1 MKYEEHELI
10 AKLGEKISK
19 MCLSIGEVEQDGKNK
34 DQNYGFIS
42 SDNLLS
48 HMRSNLSPN
57 QLAIFPNLDSV
68 ASENRTAENKHG
80 KKLYWTKTTVGMSFE
95 VVDTETGYVK
105 TFTWTGSDQ
114 DTGGKSMGQAI
125 TECTKR
131 FYFKLFQVSSK
142 EDKDPDSK
150 TDEDQPHGESQ
161 IDSSQAMKDAL
172 KPPEKK
178 QTKKPD
184 PPAVE
189 TKKLGKWA
197 KKLAKLA
204 KSPLH
209 QIAIQTILKEKKATP
224 ESIRSQDEE
233 AASVVVDLIEKQKI
247 ICDEPAYNWPSKL
260 TELKADP
267 AYIKI
272 INDLVVAGD
281 VRGQDLNTMHNE
293 TAKGLCELLER
304 TKGFADAAENE
315 ESEPQP
321 EEPDEADENF

>member
-10 AKLGEKISK
+10 AKLGEKISN
-19 MCLSIGEVEQDGKNK
+19 MCKSIGEVEKDGENK
-34 DQNYGFIS
+34 HSHYAYIS
-42 SDNLLS
+42 SDNLLA
-48 HMRSNLSPN
+48 HIRANLAPN
-57 QLAIFPNLDSV
+57 RLSIIPNLDSIEEKSTV
-68 ASENRTAENKHG
+68 QEGQNG
-80 KKLYWTKTTVGMSFE
+80 KKYWTKTTVGMSFE
-95 VVDTETGYVK
+95 IIDTETGYVK
-105 TFTWTGSDQ
+105 TLTWTGSDQ

-142 EDKDPDSK
+142 EDKDIDSK
-150 TDEDQPHGESQ
+150 TDEQEP
-161 IDSSQAMKDAL
+161 IDDSGAMANAL
-172 KPPEKK
+172 KPKNQPEKK
-178 QTKKPD
+178 EPQKPE
-184 PPAVE
+184 P
-189 TKKLGKWA
+189 KKLGKWA

-209 QIAIQTILKEKKATP
+209 QIAIQAILKEKKATP

-233 AASVVVDLIEKQKI
+233 AASVVVNLIEQQKV
-247 ICDEPAYNWPSKL
+247 ICDAPAYNWPSKL

-272 INDLVVAGD
+272 INELVVSGD

-304 TKGFADAAENE
+304 TKGFVDKEDAEQ
-315 ESEPQP
+315 SETQP
-321 EEPDEADENF
+321 DDEAADNF

>member
-19 MCLSIGEVEQDGKNK
+19 MCKSIGEVEQDGKNK

-48 HMRSNLSPN
+48 HMRSNLSLN

-68 ASENRTAENKHG
+68 ESENRVTDKKGGG
-80 KKLYWTKTTVGMSFE
+80 KNYWTKTTVGMSFE

-150 TDEDQPHGESQ
+150 TDDDQPPNEESPP
-161 IDSSQAMKDAL
+161 IDDNQAMQNAL

-178 QTKKPD
+178 QE
-184 PPAVE
+184 PAKSE
-189 TKKLGKWA
+189 NKKLGKWA
-197 KKLAKLA
+197 KKLLKLA

-209 QIAIQTILKEKKATP
+209 QTAIQTILREKIATP
-224 ESIRSQDEE
+224 ESIRSEDEE
-233 AASVVVDLIEKQKI
+233 AASVVCLLIENQRDK
-247 ICDEPAYNWPSKL
+247 ETAPSVDWSEKL
-260 TELKADP
+260 SQMCKDDVYL
-267 AYIKI
+267 KI
-272 INDLVVAGD
+272 INDLIVSGD
-281 VRGQDLNTMHNE
+281 IKGEDLKTMHAG
-293 TAKGLCELLER
+293 TAQKLCETLEK
-304 TKGFADAAENE
+304 TKGFADAEE
-315 ESEPQP
+315 TEQSETQPESEF
-321 EEPDEADENF
+321 DKHF